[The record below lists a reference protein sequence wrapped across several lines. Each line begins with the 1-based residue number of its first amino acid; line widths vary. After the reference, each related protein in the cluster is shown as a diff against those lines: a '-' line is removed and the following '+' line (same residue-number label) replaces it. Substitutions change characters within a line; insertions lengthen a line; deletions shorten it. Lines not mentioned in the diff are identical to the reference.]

1 MVIGYFLVVNLG
13 KILLNNIII
22 GVNMVVE
29 IIMLYLLI
37 FFKFVNY
44 YIFSKYDVI
53 VERVIFIMLL

>member
-1 MVIGYFLVVNLG
+1 MVNLG

-29 IIMLYLLI
+29 IMILYLLI

-44 YIFSKYDVI
+44 YIFSKYEVI